1 MTTAGQFNV
10 EEPVTVNR
18 KLAETVAGVPAE
30 SLTSKVNWKV
40 PVAVG
45 VPETVALGLP
55 LVKERPAGG
64 VEEGL
69 AVSAWD
75 ILSGKAEVQLAY

>member
-10 EEPVTVNR
+10 EEPVTVTW

-64 VEEGL
+64 VEEFPRVQVYGGVPPL
-69 AVSAWD
+69 AVTIA
-75 ILSGKAEVQLAY
+75 L